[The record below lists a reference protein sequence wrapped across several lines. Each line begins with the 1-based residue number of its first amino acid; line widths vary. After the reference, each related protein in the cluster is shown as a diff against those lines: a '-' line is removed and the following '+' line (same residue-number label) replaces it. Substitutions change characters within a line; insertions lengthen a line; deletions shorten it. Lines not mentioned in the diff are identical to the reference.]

1 PVCSSCQGETVIPQ
15 PSRGPARRSVLAG
28 TVAVAAAGCVPG
40 RRNASDPDGRGGGAS
55 PTGGPRGAAT
65 VLQIV
70 AHPDDDLY
78 FMNPDLEQ
86 SLTAGDRLVSVYLN
100 CGEKD
105 GVNKVPG
112 RGPASR
118 PDEPRYAGA
127 RRQGLRQAY
136 AYMVTGRADAPW
148 RTGPLALPGG
158 LEAELDTLE
167 GHDHVQLVFLGIQ
180 QYGPDWVLPRLWADP
195 SAVTRTRVSTGS
207 PVARPYAVTRAG
219 LIDALVHLLDRY
231 APTLVRTMDPDPD
244 RQPHDPPGGG
254 DGSDRGGTADA
265 RGAAGRRDKANRLHH
280 DQPGYSDHPD
290 HTATALFTFA
300 ALERHRRGR
309 SAPPWAVVPYRGYYN
324 ERWPQNLPKQL
335 VRRKADI
342 LNVYG
347 GSPGSCGFTAGCGD
361 YDVGH
366 DNSLGTGWV
375 QRTSPRQPFA
385 APRVGADTTGR
396 LHAFGVL
403 SGQAVMWQETT
414 RGSGTWG
421 APTPVGGDGILPG
434 LTALLDPQG
443 CWHLFAPRL
452 TGLGPHPRDNRRDL
466 AYTRQTRPGA
476 AFGAWTSLG
485 TPDRDPERGRRVGT
499 PAVARAADGTLHLFA
514 RNWERGLATRVR
526 RPGGSWSPWTPLG
539 TTAPVPPLQDG
550 VAAVT
555 DTGGRVHVFATGR
568 DTVHHWTQ
576 QTPGD
581 ALTELPTGLPASADP
596 PTALAHPD
604 GSILLVLREPVTAR
618 PLLYRLGTDGTWRAR
633 PPGLPGRGYGAFAL
647 LAVGGGT
654 DTGAESGVLLAGR
667 DNAGTVSWARLG
679 GPAKPRWSTLP
690 GRTATGPALAR
701 GTDGRPLLTT
711 LAPDA
716 TLHSVA
722 VPDRP

>member
-1 PVCSSCQGETVIPQ
+1 M
-15 PSRGPARRSVLAG
+15 AG

-40 RRNASDPDGRGGGAS
+40 RRNASDPDGRGGASPRGTS
-55 PTGGPRGAAT
+55 PTGGPRGTAT

-105 GVNKVPG
+105 GINKVPG
-112 RGPASR
+112 RGPAPR
-118 PDEPRYAGA
+118 PDEPGYAGA

-136 AYMVTGRADAPW
+136 AYMVTGRPDAPW

-158 LEAELDTLE
+158 LAAELDTLE

-195 SAVTRTRVSTGS
+195 AAVTRTRVSTGS
-207 PVARPYAVTRAG
+207 PVARSYAVTRTG
-219 LIDALVHLLDRY
+219 LVDALVHLLDRY
-231 APTLVRTMDPDPD
+231 APTVVRTMDPDPD
-244 RQPHDPPGGG
+244 RQPHDAPGGG
-254 DGSDRGGTADA
+254 GKNGGGGDNGGRGNGGG
-265 RGAAGRRDKANRLHH
+265 GAPGRRDRDRANRPHH

-309 SAPPWAVVPYRGYYN
+309 TAPPVAVVPYRGYYN

-335 VRRKADI
+335 VRRKAHI

-347 GSPGSCGFTAGCGD
+347 GSPGSCGFAAGCGD

-385 APRVGADTTGR
+385 APRVVPDAAGR

-421 APTPVGGDGILPG
+421 APIRVGGDGIAPG
-434 LTALLDPQG
+434 LTALLDAQG
-443 CWHLFAPRL
+443 CWHLFAARI

-466 AYTRQTRPGA
+466 AHTRQTRPGG

-499 PAVARAADGTLHLFA
+499 PAVARAGDGTLHLFA
-514 RNWERGLATRVR
+514 RNWERGIATRVQH
-526 RPGGSWSPWTPLG
+526 PDGSWTRWTPLG

-568 DTVHHWTQ
+568 DAVHHWTQ
-576 QTPGD
+576 QAPGG
-581 ALTELPTGLPASADP
+581 AFTELPTGLPASADP
-596 PTALAHPD
+596 PTALPRPD
-604 GSILLVLREPVTAR
+604 GSVLLALREPVTAR
-618 PLLYRLGTDGTWRAR
+618 PLLHRLTPDGTWRPEPSSA
-633 PPGLPGRGYGAFAL
+633 LPGRGYGAFAL
-647 LAVGGGT
+647 LAVGGG
-654 DTGAESGVLLAGR
+654 VLLAGR
-667 DNAGTVSWARLG
+667 NNAGTVSWARLDD
-679 GPAKPRWSTLP
+679 GPANPHWSTLP
-690 GRTATGPALAR
+690 SRTVTGPSLAL
-701 GTDGRPLLTT
+701 TPDGRPLLTT

-716 TLHSVA
+716 TLRSVT
-722 VPDRP
+722 VPMTVRVTDGPAEG